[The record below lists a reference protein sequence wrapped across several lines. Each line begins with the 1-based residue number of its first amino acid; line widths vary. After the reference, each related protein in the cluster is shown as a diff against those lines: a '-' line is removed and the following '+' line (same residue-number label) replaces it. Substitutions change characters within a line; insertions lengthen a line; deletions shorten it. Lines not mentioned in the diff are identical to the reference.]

1 MQDLNLIAVKR
12 SHFLNHSLELW
23 ILLRIMLIV
32 EVVHWGS
39 CTAARIPPIGFS
51 LFA

>member
-12 SHFLNHSLELW
+12 SHFLNPSLELW

-32 EVVHWGS
+32 EVVHLGKLHGGS
-39 CTAARIPPIGFS
+39 NTPNRV
-51 LFA
+51 